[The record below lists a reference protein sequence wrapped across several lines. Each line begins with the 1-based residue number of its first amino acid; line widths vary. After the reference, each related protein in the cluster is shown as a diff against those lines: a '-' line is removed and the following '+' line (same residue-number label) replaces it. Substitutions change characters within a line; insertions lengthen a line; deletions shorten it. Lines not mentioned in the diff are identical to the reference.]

1 MHWRGP
7 LDTCVLIVYQC
18 ALTTSSSSVDRVSEK
33 GSRSGGSIG
42 SSSVTSGW
50 WGGEVS
56 SLFDLFGT
64 GGSVT
69 SVHVVRAC
77 LVRSQR
83 LSNFRPHFLHV

>member
-1 MHWRGP
+1 M
-7 LDTCVLIVYQC
+7 
-18 ALTTSSSSVDRVSEK
+18 
-33 GSRSGGSIG
+33 G

-50 WGGEVS
+50 WGVVAS
-56 SLFDLFGT
+56 SLFDLFGD

-69 SVHVVRAC
+69 SVHAARAC